1 MNTPYKYLEFKDAK
15 SGKSLFQIVL
25 EFHED
30 ENYWAAV
37 DTASPVFKTYEFAI
51 ECAIYGINEGQ
62 VHFDTYEDDE
72 GKPLAFWSLVD
83 KVLFNSVVTTK

>member
-1 MNTPYKYLEFKDAK
+1 MNNTYKYLEFKDAK

-30 ENYWAAV
+30 ENYWAAL
-37 DTASPVFKTYEFAI
+37 DISSPVFKTYEFAI

-83 KVLFNSVVTTK
+83 KVLFNSVVK